1 MLLSFR
7 RVCLSTL
14 LLLIGGRIMGE
25 SSEDVLGGARA
36 LFDERRYAEAETA
49 FADLHTSYP
58 EHPEI
63 LMYLGKL
70 AAKRQERELAV
81 EYLSR
86 AVKLTPEDAQI
97 QFEYAA
103 ACGFYAG
110 SLGTTLKALTYARRA
125 STSMREAI
133 ELEPDNLSF
142 RQGYIDF
149 CMEAPSIAGGGHRRA
164 HEQAAVIAE
173 RDPVKGAF
181 ARATI
186 YRAEENHTEAMNVLD
201 DLIALAPD
209 NYFALFSF
217 GRCAAESGERLEEGL
232 VHLRK
237 CLTLPAPDQAPPPA
251 HAWWNIA
258 TIQKQLGN
266 RPEAIIAL
274 QEATLLAPHDN
285 RIAEDLQAYLAD
297 EA

>member
-1 MLLSFR
+1 MLLSLR
-7 RVCLSTL
+7 RICLSIL
-14 LLLIGGRIMGE
+14 LLLIGGHVMGE
-25 SSEDVLGGARA
+25 SSGNVMEGARA

-49 FADLHTSYP
+49 FAELHTTYP
-58 EHPEI
+58 DHPEV

-70 AAKRQERELAV
+70 AAKRHERELAMD
-81 EYLSR
+81 YLSQ
-86 AVKLTPEDAQI
+86 AVNLAPEDAQI

-125 STSMREAI
+125 GKSMRQAI
-133 ELEPDNLSF
+133 ELEPDNLNF

-149 CMEAPSIAGGGHRRA
+149 CLEAPAIAGGGHRRA
-164 HEQAAVIAE
+164 HEQAAAITA

-181 ARATI
+181 AQASI
-186 YRAEENHTEAMNVLD
+186 HRAEGNHPAAMEVLD

-209 NYFALFSF
+209 NYFALYNF
-217 GRCAAESGERLEEGL
+217 GRCAAESGGRLEEGL
-232 VHLRK
+232 AHLQK

-266 RPEAIIAL
+266 RSEAIVAL
-274 QEATLLAPHDN
+274 REANALAPNDP
-285 RIAEDLQAYLAD
+285 RIAEDLRTYLAD